1 MSSQKTK
8 KRSDS
13 QMRIYS
19 PSGERL
25 YLNKAERK
33 RFMQAVRNEA
43 NIDAV
48 VFCTLL
54 HYTGA
59 RPTELRELT
68 VDRVRVDDGD
78 IRLRT
83 IKKAATDKHGNPKAA
98 EYRTVPIP
106 QEVMDLV
113 SVSFKIRARQKK
125 GGTELLWPS
134 ADDPKK
140 PINARTVYRW
150 VKKGMEEAGIVGAM
164 ATSKGLRHGFAVSH
178 VMNRVP
184 LHVVADLLGH
194 SSEETTAIY
203 TRVFD
208 GEKRNMVLN
217 TWKNNS

>member
-106 QEVMDLV
+106 QEVW
-113 SVSFKIRARQKK
+113 
-125 GGTELLWPS
+125 T
-134 ADDPKK
+134 
-140 PINARTVYRW
+140 
-150 VKKGMEEAGIVGAM
+150 
-164 ATSKGLRHGFAVSH
+164 
-178 VMNRVP
+178 
-184 LHVVADLLGH
+184 
-194 SSEETTAIY
+194 
-203 TRVFD
+203 
-208 GEKRNMVLN
+208 
-217 TWKNNS
+217 